1 VGSTARAYAWAI
13 CLTALVPVVVLVVM
27 IIVMVVVMI
36 AVMVMVVVVAHVNVP
51 VIPGV
56 RAEAA
61 RCLPRP
67 TKRGGHHTL
76 RRCFGAAHGRTCVPR
91 YDK

>member
-36 AVMVMVVVVAHVNVP
+36 AVMVVVVVVVVAHVNVP

-61 RCLPRP
+61 RR
-67 TKRGGHHTL
+67 
-76 RRCFGAAHGRTCVPR
+76 
-91 YDK
+91 

>member
-1 VGSTARAYAWAI
+1 VASTARDYVWAT

-27 IIVMVVVMI
+27 IVVMI
-36 AVMVMVVVVAHVNVP
+36 AVMVMVVVVAHVDVP